1 MSIPSRSSLFAM
13 LVCVSSGLHADLR
26 AKPQERFIPG
36 EAKGVNRSTFRYL
49 ASAAVAQETMPVKI
63 KLLTL
68 LGRPLQL
75 VAAEKLGLFSKFG
88 LEVQNENSANS
99 QEFRDKLATRNV
111 DIAYLSMDNSV
122 DMYVLT
128 IQIVS
133 FIKGC

>member
-49 ASAAVAQETMPVKI
+49 GSAAVAQETMPVKI

-75 VAAEKLGLFSKFG
+75 VAAEKLGRFSKFG
-88 LEVQNENSANS
+88 LEVITENSANS
-99 QEFRDKLATRNV
+99 QVLRVQIDTRYCELDYLAV
-111 DIAYLSMDNSV
+111 D
-122 DMYVLT
+122 
-128 IQIVS
+128 
-133 FIKGC
+133 